1 MERVQLDFD
10 FNSRIKKG
18 DKEKQLNDDYIII
31 YNKNRISNYVEVT
44 VFPN

>member
-1 MERVQLDFD
+1 MERVQSDLG
-10 FNSRIKKG
+10 FNSRIKKS

-44 VFPN
+44 VFLN

>member
-1 MERVQLDFD
+1 MERVQSDLG
-10 FNSRIKKG
+10 FNSRNKKS